1 MDAAKLIATWSKDPN
16 RQVGCVV
23 VNADHNQ
30 LSGGYNGFPRG
41 VADNDR
47 LLDRDTKLK
56 IIVHAEANAVAASA
70 RNGHSLKDSIAY
82 ITSNP
87 CAQCAALLIQAGI
100 VKVVFIKVDRP
111 RWVEEH
117 KLALEILK
125 EAGVE
130 YEEFV

>member
-1 MDAAKLIATWSKDPN
+1 
-16 RQVGCVV
+16 
-23 VNADHNQ
+23 

-47 LLDRDTKLK
+47 LLNRDTKLK
-56 IIVHAEANAVAASA
+56 IIVHAEANAVAAA
-70 RNGHSLKDSIAY
+70 GRNGHSLKGAVAY

-100 VKVVFIKVDRP
+100 VRVVYIKVDRP
-111 RWVEEH
+111 RWVDEN

-125 EAGVE
+125 EARVE
-130 YEEFV
+130 YEELV